1 MPVRRV
7 QSDSQKERAKFTAW
21 FAKQKKNA
29 DETKYELSFGR
40 GRARQTMEVAV
51 DTTQDDIFDL
61 YGDLCAKYENAK
73 YQVDQVATAVMAKK
87 KKGKSTAK
95 RVHETSNKAIVWAS
109 EVSAYNTVVGAYELN
124 STAARLLLQ
133 AGITEDGFNRVA
145 QQQVQCENPAAKL
158 PDFQP
163 QRQVQPQIQVAQPQI
178 QVVQLQA
185 NEAQFPT
192 PNIPMHKGDALG
204 EQEQD
209 QQYPVEGDD
218 LNFEED
224 AQNPQEEENLLMGE

>member
-51 DTTQDDIFDL
+51 NTTQDDIFDL

-95 RVHETSNKAIVWAS
+95 RVHETSTKAIVWAS
-109 EVSAYNTVVGAYELN
+109 EVSAYNTVVDAYELN
-124 STAARLLLQ
+124 PTAARLLLQ

-178 QVVQLQA
+178 QVVQPQDY
-185 NEAQFPT
+185 EAPVLNV
-192 PNIPMHKGDALG
+192 PLYDDDAFG

-218 LNFEED
+218 LIFEGD